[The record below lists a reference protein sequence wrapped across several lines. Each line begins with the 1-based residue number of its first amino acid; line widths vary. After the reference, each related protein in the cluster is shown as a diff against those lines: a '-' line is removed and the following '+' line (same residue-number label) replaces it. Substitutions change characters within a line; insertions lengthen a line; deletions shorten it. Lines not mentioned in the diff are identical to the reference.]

1 MKTKHKRW
9 FWALM
14 VALIFSSISLLVLAS
29 ENQSSKDTIAVV
41 NGSVITQEELDR
53 EIDRIRQEFLSK
65 GKSLNDSQIPKIKE
79 EVLES
84 LIDFEL
90 LYQESQNKAIKIEKG
105 TIDEYIMKMK
115 KQFPTEA
122 EFKNTLTTLNL
133 TETTLKAQIKRRLAI
148 EQFISTYLAKNTTV
162 SDQEIKDFY
171 EKDPTLFKQPEQV
184 RASHILI
191 KIDPQANES
200 QKATSK
206 KKMQE
211 IQNKLKNGEDFAA
224 LAKEFSQCPSSA
236 KNGDLGYFGR
246 GNMVKPFE
254 EVSFALKTGEVSDIV
269 ETQFGYHLIKVTDKK
284 PESTLP
290 FENIKDRLGKY
301 LKQNK
306 VQKDVKLYVQKLKE
320 KANVERFLA
329 ENP

>member
-1 MKTKHKRW
+1 
-9 FWALM
+9 M